1 MPSDTQLPSEAA
13 NAPSSPGKNKKLG
26 IIAAV
31 GAVIGLGVYLY
42 AKNKSSSASGTAS
55 ANPTIVLPSGTTDTA
70 NSSVESAL
78 LPYLQSIGASL
89 NTLSNQ
95 VNTQNQTG
103 SNVPVTLPTLPN
115 IPAPANNAVTN
126 SYPTGTFGN
135 QTAAA
140 APYATNQTI
149 VGGNPYT
156 QFAFPTGTTQQTI
169 ANDLYGNAP
178 SGLGTLQQYDP
189 AGSTSFKLPVYPGE
203 PVVG

>member
-1 MPSDTQLPSEAA
+1 MPQDTQLPSEAA
-13 NAPSSPGKNKKLG
+13 NVPNTPGKNKKLG

-89 NTLSNQ
+89 NTLSQQ
-95 VNTQNQTG
+95 VNTQKQTG
-103 SNVPVTLPTLPN
+103 GSTPVTIPD

-126 SYPTGTFGN
+126 SYPTGTFGT
-135 QTAAA
+135 QSAAA
-140 APYATNQTI
+140 APYATNQTVI
-149 VGGNPYT
+149 GANPYT
-156 QFAFPTGTTQQTI
+156 HFSFPTGTTQQTI

-189 AGSTSFKLPVYPGE
+189 TGSTSFNLPVYPGE
-203 PVVG
+203 PVIG